1 MELIKINVLVS
12 KYGGSIKSHS
22 DLEDALGGFSY
33 NKESIFLSL
42 DKIRSVSSIKTCN
55 QYYEPHTFL
64 GKYFI
69 IECIDGKLYHLPE
82 SEFKKFGK
90 FIVNNEDN

>member
-1 MELIKINVLVS
+1 MELIKITVLVN
-12 KYGGSIKSHS
+12 KYGGSIKTYS
-22 DLEDALGGFSY
+22 DLEDALGSFSY
-33 NKESIFLSL
+33 KMESVFLSL
-42 DKIRSVSSIKTCN
+42 DKIRSISEIKTCN
-55 QYYEPHTFL
+55 KYYEPHTFI

-82 SEFKKFGK
+82 SEFKKFEK